1 MRATAPISTKTL
13 VSLLLLLALQA
24 CAGGGAR
31 IDNPDTQQARYQQLS
46 RAILSLGDDIDP
58 EEARRAARV
67 AIDYSGQLA
76 REYDIDNSP
85 LLHNMQVNLGF
96 KDRGLCVHW
105 TRDLMIRLQQERFR
119 SLELHW
125 GVANYESVFRVEHNT
140 LIISA
145 RGDPLQQGMVL
156 DPWRH
161 SGDLYWAPA
170 GDDPGYVW
178 RPHAEIQALK
188 DRRAELRQGRRVQR

>member
-1 MRATAPISTKTL
+1 MKANTPISTKTL

-24 CAGGGAR
+24 CAGNGAR
-31 IDNPDTQQARYQQLS
+31 TGEADAELARVDQLG
-46 RAILSLGDDIDP
+46 RAILSLGDDIDS

-67 AIDYSGQLA
+67 AIDYSHQLA
-76 REYDIDNSP
+76 REYDIAGPP
-85 LLHNMQVNLGF
+85 LFHNTLVNLGF
-96 KDRGLCVHW
+96 RERGLCVHW

-125 GVANYESVFRVEHNT
+125 GVANYESVFSIEHNT

-145 RGDPLQQGMVL
+145 RGDALQQGLIL
-156 DPWRH
+156 DPWRN
-161 SGDLYWAPA
+161 SGELYWAPA
-170 GDDPGYVW
+170 LDDPGYVW

-188 DRRAELRQGRRVQR
+188 DRRSELRQGRHVQR